1 MDNNYQQ
8 KFNEFIHNMHN
19 NMFIFEV
26 TKCCGYGTFIT
37 IYKNQTLTELYSN
50 IISHFGNI
58 EVRELYFI
66 SPEQERINVPISRQT
81 ISEFI
86 RSNIICNPIKLVP
99 IYNLPSPTIYRLYLN
114 DGRCT
119 QPHTTVNYIG

>member
-1 MDNNYQQ
+1 MDNNYQN

-26 TKCCGYGTFIT
+26 TKCCGYSTFIT
-37 IYKNQTLTELYSN
+37 IYKNQSLTELYSN

-58 EVRELYFI
+58 EIRELYFVT
-66 SPEQERINVPISRQT
+66 PEQERINVPISRVSV
-81 ISEFI
+81 SEFV
-86 RSNIICNPIKLVP
+86 RSNVICNPIKLVP
-99 IYNLPSPTIYRLYLN
+99 LYNLPNPTIYKLYLN

-119 QPHTTVNYIG
+119 QPHTVNYIG

>member
-1 MDNNYQQ
+1 MDNNYQN

-26 TKCCGYGTFIT
+26 TKCCGYSTFIT

-58 EVRELYFI
+58 EIRELYFVT
-66 SPEQERINVPISRQT
+66 PEQERINVPISRVSV
-81 ISEFI
+81 SEFV
-86 RSNIICNPIKLVP
+86 RSNVVCNPIKLVP
-99 IYNLPSPTIYRLYLN
+99 IYNLPNPTIYKL
-114 DGRCT
+114 
-119 QPHTTVNYIG
+119 